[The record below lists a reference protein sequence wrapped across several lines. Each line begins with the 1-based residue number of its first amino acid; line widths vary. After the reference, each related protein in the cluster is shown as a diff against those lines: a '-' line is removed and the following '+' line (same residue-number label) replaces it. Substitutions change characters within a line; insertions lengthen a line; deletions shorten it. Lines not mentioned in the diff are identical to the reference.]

1 MQLDPQQPKLKPLN
15 QGLGLD
21 HFSEGLPYT
30 PDHMRR
36 RGQKPVHASSPEKSS
51 VKQMIHFNF
60 PELNTREAVE
70 GTEQF
75 SAGFVKRV
83 FAYLV
88 DLSVTI
94 TIFAAIVWGSFKF
107 NGFDLAASLESRNGF
122 QIILPLILLYFV
134 VYLGYFLTLETT
146 WRSTVGKAMMGIS
159 IKSSSGFSTIGR
171 SLCFFLSAIPFG
183 AGLFWYF
190 FDAKKRCWHDMITE
204 SEVVKS
210 H

>member
-15 QGLGLD
+15 EGLGLN

-30 PDHMRR
+30 PDHLKRR
-36 RGQKPVHASSPEKSS
+36 QKSS
-51 VKQMIHFNF
+51 APQMIRFKF
-60 PELNTREAVE
+60 PELDTREAVE
-70 GTEQF
+70 GHAKHN
-75 SAGFVKRV
+75 AGFIKRI
-83 FAYLV
+83 FAYFV
-88 DLSVTI
+88 DLSVTV
-94 TIFAAIVWGSFKF
+94 TIFSAIVWASFKL
-107 NGFDLAASLESRNGF
+107 NGFDLASSLESRNGF

-159 IKSSSGFSTIGR
+159 IRSNSGFSTIGR
-171 SLCFFLSAIPFG
+171 ALCFFLSAVPFG
-183 AGLFWYF
+183 AGLFLYF